1 MGQFSSPPF
10 LAHILCKV
18 RVTMTDYEKELM
30 NSKSISDIFEIV
42 KDVVSKHIGV
52 EQAGLLV
59 GVTDLGGHHQGFI
72 GAFYSLNA
80 NMIIINKR
88 PLKRILQTNPSLY
101 NYYLFHVMLHEYIHS
116 IGSFD
121 EAQTRLLTAE
131 ISEHY
136 FGSNHIVTEFA
147 TNMEK
152 FIPDLTYPIA
162 GYQQPED
169 INIEFVKGIDKKN
182 INYIN

>member
-1 MGQFSSPPF
+1 M
-10 LAHILCKV
+10 
-18 RVTMTDYEKELM
+18 MNYEEELRKA
-30 NSKSISDIFEIV
+30 KSFSDIFEIV
-42 KDVVSKHIGV
+42 KNIVSSHLNL

-59 GVTDLGGHHQGFI
+59 GVTDLGAHNQGFI

-88 PLKRILQTNPSLY
+88 PLKRILQTSPSLY
-101 NYYLFHVMLHEYIHS
+101 NYYLFHVMLHEYIHA

-121 EAQTRLLTAE
+121 ETQTRLLVAE

-136 FGSNHIVTEFA
+136 FGSNHIVTQLA
-147 TNMEK
+147 TNIDK
-152 FIPDLTYPIA
+152 FIPNLTYPMP
-162 GYQQPED
+162 GFQEPED

-182 INYIN
+182 ITYIN